1 MNSSV
6 DIAVIKSAIL
16 EFEQITCNFYPFAI
30 FVLTDGMRWTSCLNL
45 RKPADLRNLFY
56 SFFFFFFF
64 FFFLLLF
71 LSLFSKCENLTLWN
85 FKDNLAIPSESSPH
99 LTSMLDKAKREVTG
113 GFPSVKPDGGGVTV
127 GLIPPGNNAQSTP
140 LLPDATAWDL
150 KFLDGGYQF
159 VLRTS
164 SLLFFTPNFRL
175 WLGHMHRTNSFE
187 KSFWKSL
194 WREKSPTC
202 YQWLSWSWEWTQLPF
217 FILIKAVSN
226 SPAPLPSSRSPWKNP
241 STFSLSSHGLSHP
254 PAKTLEKEGLSL
266 LSYASSYMLLPQQK
280 HYLRGDK
287 YVPIK
292 TFKASDIP

>member
-1 MNSSV
+1 M
-6 DIAVIKSAIL
+6 
-16 EFEQITCNFYPFAI
+16 
-30 FVLTDGMRWTSCLNL
+30 
-45 RKPADLRNLFY
+45 
-56 SFFFFFFF
+56 
-64 FFFLLLF
+64 
-71 LSLFSKCENLTLWN
+71 
-85 FKDNLAIPSESSPH
+85 
-99 LTSMLDKAKREVTG
+99 TG

-140 LLPDATAWDL
+140 LLPNATAWDL

-164 SLLFFTPNFRL
+164 SFLFFTPNFHL

-194 WREKSPTC
+194 WREKSPPC

-217 FILIKAVSN
+217 FILIKANSLQRP
-226 SPAPLPSSRSPWKNP
+226 SPASIIQVTMKNP

-254 PAKTLEKEGLSL
+254 PPKTLEKEK

-280 HYLRGDK
+280 PYLKGDK

-292 TFKASDIP
+292 TSKATDKIP